1 MSLEHTLSDG
11 TVEQATSLLD
21 AYQRCPFLGRMTLEQ
36 AAVFVEIYERDDSIL
51 KQNEEV
57 ESVVQT
63 SAPEAS
69 VKEITNDTKVSEPI
83 SVRPAEVVAPI
94 LESATSAIEPVNV
107 QLVEL
112 LRQEEPL
119 TLSVESPVEK
129 LVVPQAEVSHID
141 PPPKETI
148 PMVQE
153 VEVII
158 AREIPP
164 APKLKPELKPTLVV
178 EPTKLEAITA
188 EPSLD
193 LAQADLPP
201 EATIETDFIATT
213 TEEVEF
219 VESSPQLELPS
230 NEVAEIISLDI
241 DDLIMPDETMP
252 LTQSELEQPLATAT
266 QEVESPISEAAQTL
280 ATIITELEPVKQTEV
295 RELLT
300 KLETLVFLSEEEPE
314 AQELNLANA
323 LDNLEEAE
331 QLEIVEA
338 LIKLLDLDEEEI
350 EPRRFLKLLI
360 QVLPEL
366 ELMLNS
372 VDLEHDGTKEAKRKH
387 FMSRGD
393 DPGWATLRIGQIIG
407 MLVLLRS
414 FVILPG
420 EIY

>member
-69 VKEITNDTKVSEPI
+69 VKDIVNDTKLSEPK
-83 SVRPAEVVAPI
+83 SERLSEVVLPT
-94 LESATSAIEPVNV
+94 LESATSVIEPVKI
-107 QLVEL
+107 QPVEL
-112 LRQEEPL
+112 LRQEAPL
-119 TLSVESPVEK
+119 KLSVEPPVEK
-129 LVVPQAEVSHID
+129 LVVARAEVPHTD

-148 PMVQE
+148 PLVQE

-164 APKLKPELKPTLVV
+164 TPQLKTEQKPTLVV
-178 EPTKLEAITA
+178 EPTKLEAIKA

-193 LAQADLPP
+193 LAQVDLPP
-201 EATIETDFIATT
+201 KVAIETDFIATT

-219 VESSPQLELPS
+219 VELSSELELPS
-230 NEVAEIISLDI
+230 SEIAEIISLDI
-241 DDLIMPDETMP
+241 DDLIMPDEIMP
-252 LTQSELEQPLATAT
+252 PMQSELEQPLATDT

-280 ATIITELEPVKQTEV
+280 ATIITELEPIKQTEV

-300 KLETLVFLSEEEPE
+300 ILETLVSLSEKEPE

-323 LDNLEEAE
+323 LESLEEAE
-331 QLEIVEA
+331 LIEITEA

-366 ELMLNS
+366 EIMLNS
-372 VDLEHDGTKEAKRKH
+372 ADLEHDGTKEAKRKH

-393 DPGWATLRIGQIIG
+393 DSGWAMSRMSQIIG